1 VIGAEEPAGLTGT
14 PKPWR
19 RRKTRLYERDS
30 VLSSELLVA
39 LAPQAGYQRFLSASL
54 PSRWHVL
61 RRLAVIVLVI
71 AVMVPIMAVQRVT
84 FGLVAT
90 AALSWSFAV
99 VLQAIVGIGLI
110 VSAPARTLGVL
121 EALDLWFAGQ
131 LPYSLWI
138 MVAFA
143 TMAMMPFGSL
153 GVLIGSA
160 IVPAIWTGFIA
171 SAFCRTVLGAT
182 ASGARWRTGAHFV
195 SIWAITLSYIAWAA
209 GGWFQLLP

>member
-1 VIGAEEPAGLTGT
+1 MIGAD
-14 PKPWR
+14 R
-19 RRKTRLYERDS
+19 RLYERDS
-30 VLSSELLVA
+30 VFSSELQLA

-54 PSRWHVL
+54 PSRWHVVH
-61 RRLAVIVLVI
+61 RLAVMVLVI

-84 FGLVAT
+84 LGLVAT
-90 AALSWSFAV
+90 AALSWSFAL

-110 VSAPARTLGVL
+110 VSAPARKVGAL
-121 EALDLWFAGQ
+121 EALDLWFAGH
-131 LPYSLWI
+131 LPYSLWV

-160 IVPAIWTGFIA
+160 VVPAIWTGFIA
-171 SAFCRTVLGAT
+171 SAFCRTVLGTT
-182 ASGARWRTGAHFV
+182 ASEARWRTGAHFV
-195 SIWAITLSYIAWAA
+195 SIWAITLSYIAWGA